1 MFEFSWRNARRRSPE
16 EAMAGTALQPSP
28 FLAVYAPTEW
38 GLRDPAWQDM
48 LQRVLPPGRQ
58 VAMRAVEASQ
68 PDDPVVAL
76 DAEFALGLFVE
87 PAALDHLAD
96 RVLAAREAGRSATL
110 IVAVQGRQLA
120 GLGRWLQA
128 RAGKGRL
135 VGLRLIL
142 ARDTEDLLRQLPE
155 RMRHG
160 VEDNLIRM
168 PVSTEIED
176 SPHKNFFVFSPEL
189 QSLVGRIR
197 AFARNGIA
205 RAYLLGGPGSG
216 KTSLAYF
223 YYLVR
228 NKGRFVSVNL
238 AAENTGDKAAVKS
251 LLCGHVMGAFP
262 GAGSRLGAFTHAR
275 DGVCFIDEAHGV
287 TGSVMEVL
295 MEALDNGQYMPFGA
309 SAKQPLD
316 CALLFATNRTWASLQ
331 ASVNIDEFTRLGAAV
346 LEVPELQKRE
356 EDLIAVIATTLAR
369 LGGSCTT
376 WTAPEG
382 IDDAAWRR
390 IRECRWHGNVRALV
404 RVIEAAF
411 VETAADGASPLIPAT
426 AIDDG
431 IALWEPAQHHSHRL
445 YAAA

>member
-1 MFEFSWRNARRRSPE
+1 MFDFNWRNGRRRPQDADASTRMHP
-16 EAMAGTALQPSP
+16 AP

-48 LQRVLPPGRQ
+48 LQKVLPPGSR
-58 VAMRAVEASQ
+58 VIMRAVEDAH
-68 PDDPVVAL
+68 PEVPATPL

-87 PAALDHLAD
+87 PSALDRLAD
-96 RVLAAREAGRSATL
+96 RVLAAREAGTNATL
-110 IVAVQGRQLA
+110 IIAVQGHQLA
-120 GLGRWLQA
+120 DLGRWLQA
-128 RAGKGRL
+128 RAHKGRL

-142 ARDTEDLLRQLPE
+142 ARDTEDLLRQLPD

-189 QSLVGRIR
+189 QSLIGRIR
-197 AFARNGIA
+197 AFARNGIS

-228 NKGRFVSVNL
+228 SKGRFVSVNL

-251 LLCGHVMGAFP
+251 LLCGHVIGAFP
-262 GAGSRLGAFTHAR
+262 GAGARLGAFTHAR

-346 LEVPELQKRE
+346 LEVPELHKRE

-411 VETAADGASPLIPAT
+411 VETAADGATTLIPAT

-431 IALWEPAQHHSHRL
+431 IALWEPAQHHSHQL

>member
-1 MFEFSWRNARRRSPE
+1 MFEFNWRGTRRNADDEVARRAHP
-16 EAMAGTALQPSP
+16 TP
-28 FLAVYAPTEW
+28 FLAIYAPTEW
-38 GLRDPAWQDM
+38 GLRDPAWHEM
-48 LQRVLPPGRQ
+48 LQRVLPAGCETT
-58 VAMRAVEASQ
+58 MRAVEQGQ
-68 PDDPVVAL
+68 PGTAATPL
-76 DAEFALGLFVE
+76 DAEFALGLFVD
-87 PAALDHLAD
+87 PASLDHLAD
-96 RVLAAREAGRSATL
+96 RVLAAREAGRMATL
-110 IVAVQGRQLA
+110 VVAVQGRQLA
-120 GLGRWLQA
+120 KLGRWLQA
-128 RAGKGRL
+128 RAKKGRL

-142 ARDTEDLLRQLPE
+142 ARDTEDVMRQLPE

-160 VEDNLIRM
+160 VEDNVIRM

-189 QSLVGRIR
+189 QSLIGRIR
-197 AFARNGIA
+197 AFATNGIS
-205 RAYLLGGPGSG
+205 RAYLLGGPGAG

-228 NKGRFVSVNL
+228 SKGRFVSVNL
-238 AAENTGDKAAVKS
+238 SAENTGDKAAVKS

-287 TGSVMEVL
+287 AGAVMEVL

-316 CALLFATNRTWASLQ
+316 CALLFATNRTWAHLQ

-346 LEVPELQKRE
+346 LEVPELHKRE
-356 EDLIAVIATTLAR
+356 EDLIAVTATTLAR
-369 LGGSCTT
+369 LGENCTT
-376 WTAPEG
+376 WTAPDG
-382 IDDAAWRR
+382 IDDTAWSA

-404 RVIEAAF
+404 RVLEAAF
-411 VETAADGASPLIPAT
+411 VETAADGATTLIPAT
-426 AIDDG
+426 AIQDG
-431 IALWEPAQHHSHRL
+431 IALWEPAQHHSHKL

>member
-1 MFEFSWRNARRRSPE
+1 MFDFNWRNGRRKPTDAE
-16 EAMAGTALQPSP
+16 PAGRTQPAP

-48 LQRVLPPGRQ
+48 LQKVLPPGSR
-58 VAMRAVEASQ
+58 VIMRAVDSGEPGVPAT
-68 PDDPVVAL
+68 PL
-76 DAEFALGLFVE
+76 DAEFALGLFVD
-87 PAALDHLAD
+87 PTALDRLAD
-96 RVLAAREAGRSATL
+96 RVLAAREAGANSTL
-110 IVAVQGRQLA
+110 IIAVQGRQLA
-120 GLGRWLQA
+120 DLGRWLQA
-128 RAGKGRL
+128 RAHKGRL

-142 ARDTEDLLRQLPE
+142 ARDTEELLRQLPD

-189 QSLVGRIR
+189 QSLIGRIR
-197 AFARNGIA
+197 AFARNGIS

-228 NKGRFVSVNL
+228 SKGRFVSVNL

-251 LLCGHVMGAFP
+251 LLCGHVIGAFP
-262 GAGSRLGAFTHAR
+262 GAGARLGAFTHAR

-346 LEVPELQKRE
+346 LEVPELHRRE

-390 IRECRWHGNVRALV
+390 IRDCRWHGNVRALV

-411 VETAADGASPLIPAT
+411 VETAADGAATLIPAS

-431 IALWEPAQHHSHRL
+431 IALWEPEQHHSHRL